1 MNRTQITARINLDPT
16 AQLLSR
22 RGLQPGGKVQ
32 KYIDSECIRQ
42 MKPYTPFL
50 NGILVKSATIDTVI
64 GSGIIRQN
72 VPYAHYQYT
81 GIVYGPNFP
90 KYDDAGEIVGWASPP
105 KKYKTN
111 RHLEYNSSRH
121 PKAGKE
127 WFRRMAADKKTVIL
141 RGAAELA
148 GGRAE

>member
-1 MNRTQITARINLDPT
+1 MNRTQITVRISLDST
-16 AQLLSR
+16 SQLLSR

-32 KYIDSECIRQ
+32 RYIDRECISL

-50 NGILVKSATIDTVI
+50 NGILEKSATTDTVI
-64 GSGIIRQN
+64 GSGIIRYRG
-72 VPYAHYQYT
+72 PYAHYQYY
-81 GIVYGPNFP
+81 GIVYGSNFP
-90 KYDDAGEIVGWASPP
+90 KYDDAGEIIGWASPP

-111 RHLEYNSSRH
+111 RPLKYNRSRH

-127 WFRRMAADKKTVIL
+127 WFRRMVSDKKTIIL

-148 GGRAE
+148 GGKAE